1 MKKILSL
8 ALVVI
13 MCLFAMVACNDSGS
27 DLEYV
32 KDKGVLVV
40 GITDYAPMDYKDKNG
55 EWTGFDAEFARA
67 FAKDLG
73 VEVEFVEINWD
84 RKFEEL
90 NAKTIDCIWNGMTI
104 TDEVTLNTSCSNAY
118 VKNAQV
124 LVMAA
129 DKIANYTTIDSIKGL
144 KIAVENESAGEKA
157 LTANNFAADAYV
169 EVDTQAKALLEVK
182 AGTVDACVI
191 DITMAKAM
199 TGEGTEYANLAF
211 GLELT
216 TEEYGIGFRKDSDLT
231 AKINEYMTKAKADGS
246 LQTLADK
253 YKLNL
258 AD

>member
-73 VEVEFVEINWD
+73 VEVEVVEINWD

-104 TDEVTLNTSCSNAY
+104 TEEREENMSVSIPYMQNKQ
-118 VKNAQV
+118 VKV
-124 LVMAA
+124 
-129 DKIANYTTIDSIKGL
+129 
-144 KIAVENESAGEKA
+144 
-157 LTANNFAADAYV
+157 
-169 EVDTQAKALLEVK
+169 VK
-182 AGTVDACVI
+182 S
-191 DITMAKAM
+191 K
-199 TGEGTEYANLAF
+199 
-211 GLELT
+211 
-216 TEEYGIGFRKDSDLT
+216 
-231 AKINEYMTKAKADGS
+231 
-246 LQTLADK
+246 
-253 YKLNL
+253 
-258 AD
+258 

>member
-1 MKKILSL
+1 MKKIISL

-13 MCLFAMVACNDSGS
+13 MCLFAMVACNDSSS

-40 GITDYAPMDYKDKNG
+40 GITDYAPMDYKDENG
-55 EWTGFDAEFARA
+55 EWTGFDAEFAKA

-182 AGTVDACVI
+182 A
-191 DITMAKAM
+191 
-199 TGEGTEYANLAF
+199 
-211 GLELT
+211 
-216 TEEYGIGFRKDSDLT
+216 
-231 AKINEYMTKAKADGS
+231 
-246 LQTLADK
+246 
-253 YKLNL
+253 
-258 AD
+258 